1 MNEFDKT
8 YKKDVSAVNKRRN
21 FLKKSATGAVIVSL
35 PAKSVWGTTCNVSGN
50 LSGNL
55 STSTHEKTCTIPPL
69 DDGCRPHKWKD
80 LDNNCD
86 SMFKKLKYMNSGSG
100 SYHSSADEC
109 KRERDKYIA
118 NIDAVKG
125 YSLNLPKEF
134 FRYSDD
140 SCGNLLSGNCGHTY
154 QKLGAV
160 FLNAAFGFY
169 SGYDG
174 IAQAEEL
181 CKQVFVF
188 MYVKDKTDT
197 PVLDIELGMTDDHNL
212 SNWEPL

>member
-1 MNEFDKT
+1 MNEFDKS

-55 STSTHEKTCTIPPL
+55 STSTHEKTCTIPVL

-80 LDNNCD
+80 LDNNCND
-86 SMFKKLKYMNSGSG
+86 MFKKLQDMNHGSHRK
-100 SYHSSADEC
+100 SDDKC
-109 KRERDKYIA
+109 KKERDKYIA
-118 NIDAVKG
+118 SIDAVKG

-140 SCGNLLSGNCGHTY
+140 SCGNLLSGNCGSSY

-160 FLNAAFGFY
+160 FLNAVFGFY
-169 SGYDG
+169 SGYEG
-174 IAQAEEL
+174 VAQAEDL

-188 MYVKDKTDT
+188 MYVKDKTGT
-197 PVLDIELGMTDDHNL
+197 PVLDIELGMTDYHAL
-212 SNWEPL
+212 SNWEPS